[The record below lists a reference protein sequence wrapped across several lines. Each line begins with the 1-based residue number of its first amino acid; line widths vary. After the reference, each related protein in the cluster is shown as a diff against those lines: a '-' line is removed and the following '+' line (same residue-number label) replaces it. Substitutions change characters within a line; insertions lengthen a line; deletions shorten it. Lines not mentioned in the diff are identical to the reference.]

1 MKDARSKREKKPKVF
16 ICSIIC
22 IKAGESQMK
31 RSDKGKKI
39 LSVIVILAI
48 IVPVFGGA
56 LLAEDLSGD
65 LTQSV
70 AVLRFKLR

>member
-1 MKDARSKREKKPKVF
+1 MPAQRKKTRNF
-16 ICSIIC
+16 FLCSIIC

-31 RSDKGKKI
+31 RSDKGMKV
-39 LSVIVILAI
+39 LGVVVILAI
-48 IVPVFGGA
+48 IVSVFDGA